1 MTLVCQSSTA
11 WQNPLAHSSVATV
24 FASARVPTTTITP
37 TDATSAVMTMPS
49 CLPTLP
55 IPMPTLPRICGR
67 KRNRAASYDDRMAAG
82 RLTQVTSVNGAFR
95 ARVLKARLESC
106 GIDARL
112 TGALDGVYGFT
123 VGDMARVDVYVP
135 EEQLDDARYVLLAG
149 EVDAAMAAPSEW
161 WDAGVEPRR
170 RAALAVGGRARRS
183 CSSRCSRPSLA
194 LFLRDW

>member
-1 MTLVCQSSTA
+1 
-11 WQNPLAHSSVATV
+11 
-24 FASARVPTTTITP
+24 
-37 TDATSAVMTMPS
+37 
-49 CLPTLP
+49 
-55 IPMPTLPRICGR
+55 
-67 KRNRAASYDDRMAAG
+67 MAAG

-161 WDAGVEPRR
+161 WDSGVEARQ
-170 RAALAVGGRARRS
+170 RARW
-183 CSSRCSRPSLA
+183 PWMVALTLVIVAVLGPVLA

>member
-1 MTLVCQSSTA
+1 
-11 WQNPLAHSSVATV
+11 
-24 FASARVPTTTITP
+24 
-37 TDATSAVMTMPS
+37 
-49 CLPTLP
+49 
-55 IPMPTLPRICGR
+55 
-67 KRNRAASYDDRMAAG
+67 MAAEK
-82 RLTQVTSVNGAFR
+82 LTQVTSVNGAFR

-149 EVDAAMAAPSEW
+149 EVDAAMSAPSEW
-161 WDAGVEPRR
+161 WDAGAEPRR
-170 RAALAVGGRARRS
+170 RPRWPWLVALTLVLVAVLT
-183 CSSRCSRPSLA
+183 PVLA